1 MQKLGMRFLDFVG
14 GPGCKTWKVGQVQP
28 ADGGA
33 RLRWMYRIH
42 EDFAMRCQFFA
53 AALHLGN
60 VVLELEHWG
69 VFSAPAT
76 S

>member
-1 MQKLGMRFLDFVG
+1 M
-14 GPGCKTWKVGQVQP
+14 QP

-33 RLRWMYRIH
+33 KLWWMHRIH
-42 EDFAMRCQFFA
+42 EDIAMRCQFFA
-53 AALHLGN
+53 GALHLRN
-60 VVLELEHWG
+60 VVLELEHWE